1 MTGFPTVYG
10 RNLVA
15 ELKNFVHRPYL
26 VVTMEELWPQF
37 EAAFDSHLAG
47 VHFVKSMDVVALE
60 RALGTLPDCGCI
72 IGLGGGQAVDT
83 AKYFAW
89 SRRLPL
95 FQVPTSMSV
104 NAVFGHR
111 AGVRE
116 AGLVRYMGWAVPE
129 AVYVDF
135 DVIASAPPLITRSGV
150 CEILCYHTAHAD
162 WKFADERG
170 KCEAKWPYDE
180 ALVREARTVL
190 DTVLDHLDDI
200 RDLNETGIRT
210 LMEANRWG
218 GAAFHNAGWNP
229 RHIEGIDHFVFYALE
244 HLTGKSFLHGQ
255 PVCLGIYVGS
265 LLHELKA
272 EEMLRAIHHVGVDI
286 RPEAMGISWDDV
298 GEALTTLRDFVREAG
313 LWYGIAHEAEI
324 TPAFVAELR
333 HNVEALYG
341 PWPAGGPN
349 V

>member
-210 LMEANRWG
+210 LMEANRWAAPPSTMPG
-218 GAAFHNAGWNP
+218 GT
-229 RHIEGIDHFVFYALE
+229 RV
-244 HLTGKSFLHGQ
+244 TS
-255 PVCLGIYVGS
+255 
-265 LLHELKA
+265 KA
-272 EEMLRAIHHVGVDI
+272 ST
-286 RPEAMGISWDDV
+286 ISSSMRWS
-298 GEALTTLRDFVREAG
+298 
-313 LWYGIAHEAEI
+313 I
-324 TPAFVAELR
+324 
-333 HNVEALYG
+333 
-341 PWPAGGPN
+341 
-349 V
+349 